1 MILSQFVYEKIS
13 CEPCELIMRRLPPLN
28 AVRAFEAAARRGNF
42 NQAAEEL
49 SVTPSAISHQV
60 RSLEEFFGTK
70 LFQRNGRNVEM
81 TTQSRD
87 FLRSVTQ
94 ALDQIN
100 AASQR
105 MMRRPEGNLLNI
117 SVSPTFATGW
127 LVPRIAEFQIDHPE
141 LEIRMSTMT
150 NFADFLNSDIDLS
163 ISYSAGEFPDE
174 LTSLHLMK
182 EHCVPVCSPQ
192 YVQEHGPF
200 VTPSDMR
207 NCTLLHALPRVG
219 QWRNW
224 LQVAGVEDVDAER
237 GPKYQTTPLAL
248 VAARSSSG
256 VAISNLEFVDDQLR
270 QGSLVAPFQVEV
282 PSQSGY
288 YLVYP
293 HEHAKQPK
301 IGAFRDWLL
310 AKLENEYPQSKGVL
324 EPV

>member
-1 MILSQFVYEKIS
+1 
-13 CEPCELIMRRLPPLN
+13 MRRLPPLN

-60 RSLEEFFGTK
+60 RALEEFFGTK
-70 LFQRNGRNVEM
+70 LFRRSGRNVVL
-81 TTQSRD
+81 TPKARD

-117 SVSPTFATGW
+117 AVAPTFATGW
-127 LVPRIAEFQIDHPE
+127 LVPRMSEFQVDHPE
-141 LEIRMSTMT
+141 LEIRMCTTMS
-150 NFADFLNSDIDLS
+150 FADFANSDIDLS
-163 ISYSAGEFPDE
+163 INYSAGEFPQG
-174 LTSLHLMK
+174 LASVRIMA
-182 EHCVPVCSPQ
+182 EHCVPVCAPR
-192 YVQEHGPF
+192 YLEDHELR
-200 VTPSDMR
+200 TPDDIR
-207 NCTLLHALPRVG
+207 NCTLLHALPRIG

-224 LQVAGVEDVDAER
+224 LEVAGVTGVDAER
-237 GPKYQTTPLAL
+237 GPKFQSTPLAL
-248 VAARSSSG
+248 EAAKSGLG
-256 VAISNLEFVDDQLR
+256 VAIANLEFVEDHVR

-282 PSQSGY
+282 PSESGY

-293 HEHAKQPK
+293 MDHADEPK
-301 IGAFRDWLL
+301 IEAFREWLL
-310 AKLENEYPQSKGVL
+310 AKLDKEYPEREGIL